1 VVASAGS
8 GAYSGAMHPV
18 VNIDEK
24 IGKTVGRRKIKDS
37 LVYGLGLQKSL
48 AQIREEAGF
57 PRFPRGVFKF
67 RSFEEADAWMMRYM
81 TKPRS

>member
-1 VVASAGS
+1 MVASAGL
-8 GAYSGAMHPV
+8 GAYSLAMHPV

-37 LVYGLGLQKSL
+37 LIYGMGLQRSL
-48 AQIREEAGF
+48 ARIREQAGF
-57 PRFPRGVFKF
+57 PRFPKGVFKF
-67 RSFEEADAWMMRYM
+67 TSFEEADAWMMHYM

>member
-1 VVASAGS
+1 MVASAGP
-8 GAYSGAMHPV
+8 GVYSFGMHPV

-48 AQIREEAGF
+48 ARIREEVGF
-57 PRFPRGVFKF
+57 PRFPKGVFKF
-67 RSFEEADAWMMRYM
+67 RSFEEADAWMMHYM

>member
-1 VVASAGS
+1 
-8 GAYSGAMHPV
+8 MHPV

-48 AQIREEAGF
+48 ARIREEAGF
-57 PRFPRGVFKF
+57 SPFSQGCFQVPFLRRG
-67 RSFEEADAWMMRYM
+67 
-81 TKPRS
+81 